1 MENRY
6 YWLKLQQDFFSSKR
20 IKKLRRLPGG
30 DTLTIIYLKMQ
41 LLALKTE
48 GVLSYTGLE
57 QSFAEE
63 LALDLDEDPE
73 SVQLALAYM
82 SSTGLI
88 ETSDNISFLLPYVVE
103 NTGSE
108 GSSAKRM
115 RDLRE
120 RQKASLCDGGVTEQ
134 LQIGYGEKEIEKEI
148 EKDIY
153 TPSFQTPIEELFVRF
168 WSAYP
173 KKVGK
178 QDALKAFKKVNP
190 SRELTEQ
197 MISVI
202 EEAKKTEQW
211 TKENGRYIPNPST
224 WLNQGRWEDDIT
236 TYSRSTTAEGRT
248 VSDDRFSGINF

>member
-20 IKKLRRLPGG
+20 IKKMRKLPGG

-41 LLALKTE
+41 LLALKTD

-57 QSFAEE
+57 QTFAEE
-63 LALDLDEDPE
+63 LALDLDEDAE

-120 RQKASLCDGGVTEQ
+120 RQKASLCDNGVTEQ

-153 TPSFQTPIEELFVRF
+153 TPSFQTPIEELFLKF
-168 WSAYP
+168 WKAYP

-178 QDALKAFKKVNP
+178 QDALKAFKKIKP
-190 SRELTEQ
+190 SKELVSK
-197 MISVI
+197 MVSVI
-202 EEAKKTEQW
+202 EEAKNTEQW
-211 TKENGRYIPNPST
+211 TKNNGQYIPNPST
-224 WLNQGRWEDDIT
+224 WLNQGRWEDDIN
-236 TYSRSTTAEGRT
+236 TYSRKSTSEGRRI
-248 VSDDRFSGINF
+248 SEDRYVGIDY

>member
-20 IKKLRRLPGG
+20 IKKMRKLPGG

-41 LLALKTE
+41 LLALKTD

-57 QSFAEE
+57 QTFAEE
-63 LALDLDEDPE
+63 LALDLDEDAE

-103 NTGSE
+103 ITGSE

-120 RQKASLCDGGVTEQ
+120 RQKASLCDNGVTEQ

-153 TPSFQTPIEELFVRF
+153 TPSFQTPIEELFLKF
-168 WSAYP
+168 WKAYP

-178 QDALKAFKKVNP
+178 QDALKAFKKIKP
-190 SRELTEQ
+190 SKELVSK
-197 MISVI
+197 MVSVI
-202 EEAKKTEQW
+202 EEAKNTEQW
-211 TKENGRYIPNPST
+211 TKNNGQYIPNPST
-224 WLNQGRWEDDIT
+224 WLNQGRWEDDIN
-236 TYSRSTTAEGRT
+236 TYSRKSTSEGRRI
-248 VSDDRFSGINF
+248 SEDRYVGIDY

>member
-20 IKKLRRLPGG
+20 IKKMRKLPGG

-41 LLALKTE
+41 LLALKTD

-57 QSFAEE
+57 QTFAEE
-63 LALDLDEDPE
+63 LALDLDEDAE

-120 RQKASLCDGGVTEQ
+120 RQKASLCDNGVTEQ

-153 TPSFQTPIEELFVRF
+153 TPSFQTPIEELFLKF
-168 WSAYP
+168 WKAYP

-178 QDALKAFKKVNP
+178 QDALKAFKKIKP
-190 SRELTEQ
+190 SKELVSK
-197 MISVI
+197 MVSVI
-202 EEAKKTEQW
+202 EEAKNTEQW
-211 TKENGRYIPNPST
+211 TKNNGQYIPNPST
-224 WLNQGRWEDDIT
+224 WLNQGRWEDDIN
-236 TYSRSTTAEGRT
+236 TYSRKSTSEGRRI
-248 VSDDRFSGINF
+248 SEDRYAGIDY

>member
-20 IKKLRRLPGG
+20 IKKMRKLPGG

-41 LLALKTE
+41 LLALKTD

-57 QSFAEE
+57 QTFAEE
-63 LALDLDEDPE
+63 LALDLDEDAE

-120 RQKASLCDGGVTEQ
+120 RQKASLCDNGVTEQ

-153 TPSFQTPIEELFVRF
+153 TPSFQTPIEELFLKF
-168 WSAYP
+168 WKAYP

-178 QDALKAFKKVNP
+178 QDALKAFKKIKP
-190 SRELTEQ
+190 SKELVDQ
-197 MISVI
+197 MVSVI
-202 EEAKKTEQW
+202 EDAKNTEQW
-211 TKENGRYIPNPST
+211 TKNNGQYIPNPST
-224 WLNQGRWEDDIT
+224 WLNQGRWEDDIN
-236 TYSRSTTAEGRT
+236 TYSRKSTSEGRRI
-248 VSDDRFSGINF
+248 SEDRYVGIDY